1 MRLGRLLPR
10 TAGTNFIPVALGILP
25 ALLLLLAFVGL
36 PIIGAIRLSF
46 SKWAG
51 IGPVRWIGLSN
62 YIEILSD
69 PQTLRTLWTTTWYA
83 AASATLIVVLALF
96 LAAAVSG
103 RVRGSVFYRIV
114 WFLPGIA
121 PAAAAAIFWANAF
134 QPNTGAI
141 NVILGA
147 IGLGA
152 SHAWLATSST
162 ALLPVIVVTVW
173 GGVGFAFLILLGAI
187 EQIEGALYE
196 ASTID
201 GATKFQQFRFI
212 TLPMVRPTMVILWL
226 LEFIWAFNGFTI
238 VWAMTRGGPG
248 NATATLP
255 VVVYKEAFQFTHFGP
270 ATALAVVG
278 GVFLLSVGLIA
289 LRIGRTRQ

>member
-1 MRLGRLLPR
+1 M
-10 TAGTNFIPVALGILP
+10 
-25 ALLLLLAFVGL
+25 
-36 PIIGAIRLSF
+36 
-46 SKWAG
+46 
-51 IGPVRWIGLSN
+51 
-62 YIEILSD
+62 
-69 PQTLRTLWTTTWYA
+69 
-83 AASATLIVVLALF
+83 
-96 LAAAVSG
+96 
-103 RVRGSVFYRIV
+103 
-114 WFLPGIA
+114 
-121 PAAAAAIFWANAF
+121 
-134 QPNTGAI
+134 
-141 NVILGA
+141 
-147 IGLGA
+147 
-152 SHAWLATSST
+152 
-162 ALLPVIVVTVW
+162 IVVTVW

>member
-187 EQIEGALYE
+187 EQIEGSLYE

-255 VVVYKEAFQFTHFGP
+255 VVIYKEAFQFTHFGP

>member
-69 PQTLRTLWTTTWYA
+69 PQTLKTLWTTTWYA

>member
-10 TAGTNFIPVALGILP
+10 TAGTNLIPVALGILP

-69 PQTLRTLWTTTWYA
+69 PQTLKTLWTTTWYA

-187 EQIEGALYE
+187 EQIEGSLYE

-212 TLPMVRPTMVILWL
+212 TLPMVRPTIVILWL